1 MHTTQIENPMLHPW
15 RGLARTDPVESAY
28 DTAAVE
34 RHLMQTALDACEAGN
49 PDAKLIQA
57 PRCGAV
63 YARDL
68 VTMDM
73 DEGQVFALICAAA
86 KSQDIAV
93 RLAAQALIA
102 SAANDFARGWA
113 E

>member
-1 MHTTQIENPMLHPW
+1 MHTPQIDSPMHVAP
-15 RGLARTDPVESAY
+15 GLAWEKHVAGADDIARA
-28 DTAAVE
+28 E
-34 RHLMQTALDACEAGN
+34 RYLMQTALDACEAGN
-49 PDAKLIQA
+49 PDTKLIHA

-73 DEGQVFALICAAA
+73 DEAQVFRLICAAA

-102 SAANDFARGWA
+102 TAANDFARGWA

>member
-1 MHTTQIENPMLHPW
+1 MHTPQIDSPIHVAP
-15 RGLARTDPVESAY
+15 GLAWEKHVAGAEDIARA
-28 DTAAVE
+28 E
-34 RHLMQTALDACEAGN
+34 RHLMQTALDACEVGN
-49 PDAKLIQA
+49 PDTKLIHA

-73 DEGQVFALICAAA
+73 DEGQVFRLICAAA

-102 SAANDFARGWA
+102 AAAADFARGWA

>member
-1 MHTTQIENPMLHPW
+1 MHTPQIDSPMHVAP
-15 RGLARTDPVESAY
+15 GLAWEKHVAGADDIARA
-28 DTAAVE
+28 E
-34 RHLMQTALDACEAGN
+34 RYLMQTALDACEAGN
-49 PDAKLIQA
+49 PDTKLIHA
-57 PRCGAV
+57 PRCGAI
-63 YARDL
+63 YASDL

-73 DEGQVFALICAAA
+73 DEAQVFRLICAAA